1 MKLMALT
8 PFLRALPAKKSI
20 AAIDFG
26 TKRIGVAITDETR
39 CFAFPLTTLNRN
51 ESAIH
56 HRMSPDTVSVMLDAL
71 QSVCRE
77 HHVGALVIG
86 FPVYNGVITPMCK
99 EILKVVTMGAT
110 LYKVPLVVRYMKTVQ
125 CNKCL
130 IL

>member
-8 PFLRALPAKKSI
+8 PFLRALPEKKSI

-26 TKRIGVAITDETR
+26 TKRIGIAISDETR
-39 CFAFPLTTLNRN
+39 CFAFPLTYINRS

-56 HRMSPDTVSVMLDAL
+56 HRMSTEAVSAMLDVL
-71 QSVCRE
+71 QSACRE

-86 FPVYNGVITPMCK
+86 FPVHYGVITPLCK

-110 LYKVPLVVRYMKTVQ
+110 LYKVPMVVHYMITALF
-125 CNKCL
+125 NKCL
-130 IL
+130 LA